1 MRSLWRLH
9 ASSLASVLPFL
20 RTLRQR
26 RVSWPQA
33 KIAIASS
40 PRSRT
45 RSSRAAVQS
54 PASSHAAASSVSAR
68 KRGDVTASCA
78 RASAASRFC
87 ARACET
93 DGRPSQ
99 CAWLTCTGDDA
110 LDQNV
115 ELPRR
120 AQLRGKPFE
129 LGLDRLRLRIAQKT
143 AEQRHRRAQPAQA
156 DAHLVHPL
164 GIDFDEGRLIADD
177 LLEARATDDPES
189 FARGGAGRKLYLH
202 GLDWR
207 IQAAVHERVAALRFA
222 PDAKLSGKPARELAR
237 FLKQLHG
244 VAALELKLDL
254 AHWHRASAGLDRSSI
269 DGKRECTRVVGN
281 RIDGPAHPCLELRL
295 EPQLVICQG
304 LER

>member
-1 MRSLWRLH
+1 MRVAHLH
-9 ASSLASVLPFL
+9 
-20 RTLRQR
+20 
-26 RVSWPQA
+26 
-33 KIAIASS
+33 
-40 PRSRT
+40 
-45 RSSRAAVQS
+45 
-54 PASSHAAASSVSAR
+54 
-68 KRGDVTASCA
+68 
-78 RASAASRFC
+78 
-87 ARACET
+87 
-93 DGRPSQ
+93 GR
-99 CAWLTCTGDDA
+99 DDA

-207 IQAAVHERVAALRFA
+207 IQAAVDERVSALRFA
-222 PDAKLSGKPARELAR
+222 ANAKLGGKHARELAR
-237 FLKQLHG
+237 FLKQLCRA
-244 VAALELKLDL
+244 AALELELDL
-254 AHWHRASAGLDRSSI
+254 A
-269 DGKRECTRVVGN
+269 
-281 RIDGPAHPCLELRL
+281 
-295 EPQLVICQG
+295 
-304 LER
+304 